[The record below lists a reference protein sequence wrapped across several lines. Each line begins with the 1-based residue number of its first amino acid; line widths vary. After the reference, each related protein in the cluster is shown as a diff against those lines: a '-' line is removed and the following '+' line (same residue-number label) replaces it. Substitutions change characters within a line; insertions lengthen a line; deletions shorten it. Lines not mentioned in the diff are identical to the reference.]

1 MQDLAVPTR
10 SQKSTKLLQ
19 RCRNLD
25 QLLMQPLHATII
37 LALSKLSYYIHTH
50 KLNLFRDS
58 FDATNKIKS
67 IPF

>member
-37 LALSKLSYYIHTH
+37 LALS
-50 KLNLFRDS
+50 
-58 FDATNKIKS
+58 
-67 IPF
+67 

>member
-19 RCRNLD
+19 CYRNLD

-37 LALSKLSYYIHTH
+37 LALS
-50 KLNLFRDS
+50 
-58 FDATNKIKS
+58 
-67 IPF
+67 